1 MLHVNGALIT
11 AVGAVALLLSGCG
24 ASTSG
29 TALPASAAPASS
41 EESTETTARSSAK
54 PSAKPSAASS
64 TAKAPSGD
72 VTPPGSTLKVGERAV
87 VPFKYG
93 NDKTGTIALVVTA
106 IDQGDNADL
115 SAFGEKAKGITP
127 YYIRVSVENV
137 GGTDL
142 SHSSVSMRAIGA
154 DGRSTGVIISG
165 ETAQCKSETSG
176 RDFTTAGAKY
186 ETCVL
191 QGAREGAGVS
201 GATYDRGDDYLKSP
215 ITWKK

>member
-1 MLHVNGALIT
+1 MLHVNGALIA

-29 TALPASAAPASS
+29 TASPASTTST
-41 EESTETTARSSAK
+41 STEEPTGTTSRSATKS
-54 PSAKPSAASS
+54 SAASP
-64 TAKAPSGD
+64 TAKAPTGD

-93 NDKTGTIALVVTA
+93 NDKEGTIALVVTA
-106 IDQGDNADL
+106 IDEGANADL
-115 SAFGEKAKGITP
+115 AAFGEKAKGITP

-142 SHSSVSMRAIGA
+142 SHSSVSMRAIGL

-165 ETAQCKSETSG
+165 NTAQCKSATAG

-201 GATYDRGDDYLKSP
+201 GATYDRGDDYVKSP
-215 ITWKK
+215 ITWKM

>member
-11 AVGAVALLLSGCG
+11 AVGAVALLLSACG
-24 ASTSG
+24 GSTAG
-29 TALPASAAPASS
+29 TAAPASTATAS
-41 EESTETTARSSAK
+41 TEESTGTTSKSTPKSSTKSSAAT
-54 PSAKPSAASS
+54 PTNAPAGDI
-64 TAKAPSGD
+64 TA
-72 VTPPGSTLKVGERAV
+72 PGSTLKVGERAV
-87 VPFKYG
+87 VPYKYG
-93 NDKTGTIALVVTA
+93 TDKEGTIALVVTA

-115 SAFGEKAKGITP
+115 AAFGEKAKGITP

-142 SHSSVSMRAIGA
+142 AHTSVSMRAIGM
-154 DGRSTGVIISG
+154 DGKSTGVIISG
-165 ETAQCKSETSG
+165 KTAQCDSNSAGK
-176 RDFTTAGAKY
+176 DFTTAGATY

-201 GATYDRGDDYLKSP
+201 GATYDKGDDYLKSP